1 MSNQQPSSEAFMN
14 DLRKMIRAARE
25 ALVHVLDTTA
35 EDRVLVVTDE
45 ATRLIGEAF
54 ARAAEEIGARSEM
67 VLLPESER
75 PLEEPT
81 ADMLS
86 ALGPCTVVI
95 NAFVA
100 RSEETPFRIRWI
112 RAVLEGHKRR
122 LGHAPGITPDMM
134 ISGPMNIDYAELV
147 RNAEAAIRAFD
158 NAATVHITAPAGT
171 DIELNIEDRPF
182 QSDVHITTEHF
193 GNLPCGEIWCA
204 PVEDGAN
211 GVIVCDGSIGDL
223 GKVPA
228 PLRIEVKEGRIV
240 NLQSDDASL
249 VEKVWELSHV
259 DDEASVV
266 GELGIGLNPGA
277 RITGNLLEDEKAFR
291 TAHIAFG
298 NNEDMIGGRNRSK
311 THRDFLF
318 HRPTIEVTYKD
329 GSRRTLMRDGE
340 LILPSDS
347 AGTS

>member
-1 MSNQQPSSEAFMN
+1 MN
-14 DLRKMIRAARE
+14 DEQLDSRRFVDDLQKMVRAAKE

-35 EDRVLVVTDE
+35 NDRVLVVTDE
-45 ATRLIGEAF
+45 ASRVVGEAF
-54 ARAAEEIGARSEM
+54 ARAAETIGASSEM

-75 PLEEPT
+75 PLHEPT
-81 ADMLS
+81 QNMLS

-95 NAFVA
+95 NAFSA

-112 RAVLEGHKRR
+112 KAVLEGHKRR
-122 LGHAPGITPDMM
+122 LGHAPGITPEMM
-134 ISGPMNIDYAELV
+134 ISGPMNIDYAELLQ
-147 RNAEAAIRAFD
+147 NAEAAIRAFE
-158 NAATVHITAPAGT
+158 NATSVYITAPAGT
-171 DIELNIEDRPF
+171 EIEINIEGRPF

-204 PVEDGAN
+204 PVENGAN

-223 GKVPA
+223 GKVPS
-228 PLRIEVKEGRIV
+228 PLRIEVRNGRIV
-240 NLQSDDASL
+240 NIQSDDANL

-259 DDEASVV
+259 DDQASVI

-291 TAHIAFG
+291 TAHVAFG
-298 NNEDMIGGRNRSK
+298 NNEDMIGGQNRSK

-329 GSRRTLMRDGE
+329 GSKRVLMRDGN
-340 LILPSDS
+340 LTLPDK
-347 AGTS
+347 

>member
-1 MSNQQPSSEAFMN
+1 MSDQQLDSQRFVEDFQ
-14 DLRKMIRAARE
+14 KMVHAARE
-25 ALVHVLDTTA
+25 ALIHVLDTTA
-35 EDRVLVVTDE
+35 SDRVLVVTDE
-45 ATRLIGEAF
+45 ASRVVGEAF
-54 ARAAEEIGARSEM
+54 ARAAEAIGANSEM

-75 PLEEPT
+75 PLQEPT
-81 ADMLS
+81 PAMLS
-86 ALGPCTVVI
+86 ALRPCTVVI
-95 NAFVA
+95 NAFSA

-134 ISGPMNIDYAELV
+134 ISGPMNIDYGELV
-147 RNAEAAIRAFD
+147 RNANAAIRAFE
-158 NAATVHITAPAGT
+158 NAVSVRVTAPAGT
-171 DIELNIEDRPF
+171 DIELNIEGRPF

-228 PLRIEVKEGRIV
+228 PLRIEVKDGRIV
-240 NLQSDDASL
+240 NLQSDDADL
-249 VEKVWELSHV
+249 VEKVWELSHI
-259 DDEASVV
+259 DEEASVV

-329 GSRRTLMRDGE
+329 GRKRVLMRDGN
-340 LILPSDS
+340 LTLPNE
-347 AGTS
+347 